1 MVLALAFYGMSTFEG
16 PMLSIKAVNSLSHY
30 TDWTIGHVHS
40 GALGWNGMITFAC
53 VYYLVP
59 RLWQKERLYS
69 LRMINW
75 HFWLAT
81 LGIVFYASSMWVAGI
96 TQGLMWREYGADGYL
111 VNSFVDTVAA
121 LHPMYILR
129 MVGGLMYLSGAIIM
143 AYNIGMTIAGHQRA
157 EAPMDD
163 TAHDEAN
170 DRPIIAQPQA
180 EPAE

>member
-1 MVLALAFYGMSTFEG
+1 
-16 PMLSIKAVNSLSHY
+16 MLSVKAFNSLSHY
-30 TDWTIGHVHS
+30 TEWTIAHVHA
-40 GALGWNGMITFAC
+40 GALGWNGMSTFAC
-53 VYYLVP
+53 VYYLTP
-59 RLWQKERLYS
+59 RLWNRERLYS

-81 LGIVFYASSMWVAGI
+81 LGIVFYAASMWVAGI

-129 MVGGLMYLSGAIIM
+129 AVGGLMYLTGAIIM
-143 AYNIGMTIAGHQRA
+143 TWNIAMTIAGKLRE
-157 EAPMDD
+157 EAPMGE
-163 TAHDEAN
+163 TAHDQSA
-170 DRPIIAQPQA
+170 DRPLIA

>member
-53 VYYLVP
+53 VYYLTP
-59 RLWQKERLYS
+59 RLWNRERLYS

-129 MVGGLMYLSGAIIM
+129 AAGGLMYLTGAGIM
-143 AYNIGMTIAGHQRA
+143 AYNIGMTIAGRLRE
-157 EAPMDD
+157 EAPMGH
-163 TAHDEAN
+163 TAHEAAA
-170 DRPIIAQPQA
+170 DRPILPQPQA